1 MNDADRKLLE
11 ADGWEIDCESPFE
24 LSHPDGSRATGQAAY
39 TVLEYLRQSD
49 KHWYVVTL
57 KNGNVQSRNVRV
69 LAESFNDAVA
79 EAEGQ
84 AMPGFKATMVELDET

>member
-1 MNDADRKLLE
+1 M
-11 ADGWEIDCESPFE
+11 
-24 LSHPDGSRATGQAAY
+24 
-39 TVLEYLRQSD
+39 
-49 KHWYVVTL
+49 VTL